1 MSIITTEKHFAEQQI
16 AELRLELAHCRLT
29 TRERAAAIA
38 ELDWLK
44 EQRRIE
50 DEVSYFATIERE
62 AGQRPPSAGF
72 SIDRL
77 PF

>member
-1 MSIITTEKHFAEQQI
+1 MSKISIEQQI

-29 TRERAAAIA
+29 KRERAAAIT

-44 EQRRIE
+44 EQLRIDAE
-50 DEVSYFATIERE
+50 ASYFATIERE
-62 AGQRPPSAGF
+62 AEQRPPSARF
-72 SIDRL
+72 SLDQL